1 MDSAPLVGRAAQKLI
16 KERYMLTRNWPR
28 RLLCLT
34 LSLPLGSALAC
45 GPDFPMRLL
54 DNRGQ
59 TLSELPEGNFN
70 FEISRL
76 GRSIAGLKNIA
87 PVTGNQDYSY
97 SEETDQPSPRDLAEQ
112 VGLSVEQQA
121 LVKQLR
127 SVADAHQVEID
138 GKALPPELVL
148 YLAGAAAFNAADYA
162 LAAEYFHKVL
172 ALPADQ
178 RPLRSTWAA
187 YSLGRALFAMSSQVD
202 AAPGLLAQSRLAFE
216 QTRQLSIDSFSDPL
230 ELGVSSLGEE
240 ARVVRTAGDWN
251 RAIELYA
258 TQNLQGSP
266 VGYSSLKQL
275 MAELAAMPEVSLAQL
290 LQGKP
295 VQQLVTASLISRL
308 GWSFGEQP
316 QNELKLIKLLQSS
329 TRGTLENAD
338 RLAAVNYQQGDY
350 ASANAFLEH
359 AGDGGLAWW
368 LRAKLALR
376 DGDKV
381 AAAAAYAKAAQAFPQ
396 DESWGERRT
405 PDFDYEALQ
414 PKCRVE
420 GESAILALQRGEYL
434 QAFDQLYR
442 SQDIY
447 WFDAATVAE
456 RVLTVDEL
464 KHYVDT
470 TLPVPLPFSEQD
482 LKSYIAKMDAEGG
495 ENFNAPALTV
505 AAKLRNLLG
514 RRLLRE
520 GRYDEAP
527 AYFDNPQLYSLAK
540 WYGEL
545 RRDAES
551 KWWPTKRAFAYFHAA
566 DLSRHYGM
574 ELLGYEMSPDFAT
587 FDGNYSL
594 QSAELK
600 VGPLVAQEEFNRQQ
614 ASAAQPDLR
623 YHYRYVAN
631 ELASRAADNL
641 PHTSQ
646 AFAAVLCAATGWN
659 ADQEQKQVFY
669 RRYINEGPYVG
680 WAGYFGNQ
688 CPYPDFQAANK
699 RYVTELVAPLRSTL
713 RPYKKALEYGG
724 VAVVVAAA
732 LFFIN
737 RRRRKAQ

>member
-1 MDSAPLVGRAAQKLI
+1 
-16 KERYMLTRNWPR
+16 
-28 RLLCLT
+28 
-34 LSLPLGSALAC
+34 
-45 GPDFPMRLL
+45 
-54 DNRGQ
+54 
-59 TLSELPEGNFN
+59 
-70 FEISRL
+70 
-76 GRSIAGLKNIA
+76 
-87 PVTGNQDYSY
+87 
-97 SEETDQPSPRDLAEQ
+97 
-112 VGLSVEQQA
+112 
-121 LVKQLR
+121 
-127 SVADAHQVEID
+127 
-138 GKALPPELVL
+138 
-148 YLAGAAAFNAADYA
+148 
-162 LAAEYFHKVL
+162 
-172 ALPADQ
+172 
-178 RPLRSTWAA
+178 
-187 YSLGRALFAMSSQVD
+187 
-202 AAPGLLAQSRLAFE
+202 
-216 QTRQLSIDSFSDPL
+216 
-230 ELGVSSLGEE
+230 
-240 ARVVRTAGDWN
+240 
-251 RAIELYA
+251 
-258 TQNLQGSP
+258 
-266 VGYSSLKQL
+266 
-275 MAELAAMPEVSLAQL
+275 
-290 LQGKP
+290 
-295 VQQLVTASLISRL
+295 
-308 GWSFGEQP
+308 
-316 QNELKLIKLLQSS
+316 
-329 TRGTLENAD
+329 
-338 RLAAVNYQQGDY
+338 
-350 ASANAFLEH
+350 
-359 AGDGGLAWW
+359 
-368 LRAKLALR
+368 
-376 DGDKV
+376 
-381 AAAAAYAKAAQAFPQ
+381 
-396 DESWGERRT
+396 
-405 PDFDYEALQ
+405 
-414 PKCRVE
+414 
-420 GESAILALQRGEYL
+420 
-434 QAFDQLYR
+434 
-442 SQDIY
+442 
-447 WFDAATVAE
+447 
-456 RVLTVDEL
+456 
-464 KHYVDT
+464 
-470 TLPVPLPFSEQD
+470 
-482 LKSYIAKMDAEGG
+482 
-495 ENFNAPALTV
+495 
-505 AAKLRNLLG
+505 LRNLLG

-574 ELLGYEMSPDFAT
+574 ELLGFEMSPDFAT